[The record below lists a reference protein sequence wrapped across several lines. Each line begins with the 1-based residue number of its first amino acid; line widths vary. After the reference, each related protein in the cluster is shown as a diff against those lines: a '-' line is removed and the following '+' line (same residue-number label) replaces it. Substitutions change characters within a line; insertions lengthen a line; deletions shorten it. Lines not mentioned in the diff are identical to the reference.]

1 MKHQDMSLTRHWT
14 PLLMAFCVGMASCSL
29 TDGGLDE
36 GTGSPVEKV
45 VVLLKQ
51 MKKEIEADAEEDQAS
66 YDKYMCWCQT
76 TMKGLEEGITTS
88 SSTIKKLE
96 AYLVEAAGLAAELH
110 IKLTTYKEEEKPSDE
125 EALNTASSQ
134 REKDKA
140 AFDKEAA
147 DLKAAID
154 ALREAIAVLSKVQL
168 LQKQGLPPSAI
179 TKQVRPALLQL
190 DRLARRE
197 GSPFEKFRDV
207 MQKDLFDAL
216 NSLGGDASS
225 KAGFLEKDALLPW
238 EKTEEQKGMEANPN
252 ALEGNAAGAKSYN
265 SRSGQILGILKEM
278 LDEFLT
284 DLAQIQKAE
293 LEALVSFQKLKGAK
307 SKELEVDISMIKD
320 FELRLATCTKGIS
333 DAKVE
338 LKDTKGKLSEDQKL
352 LAEVKKMCA
361 EAEAEYAARVKAR
374 NEELDAINETIKFL
388 TSDEARDLFQSTL
401 SFMQTASVK
410 SVMVVDSAAEARQ
423 KRRMRKAV
431 WKIVSVAK
439 RNGNMAL
446 AAMAAGTNLDS
457 FEKVKIMMDKMIAEL
472 AAQQKAEYEKHE
484 SCEGEIDHTEDA
496 IKEAE
501 YSKKK
506 LEEKKLH
513 LENLISTLA
522 TDIQALNDEVAELE
536 QAMKHAGEERKGENM
551 VFQKAVSDQRAT
563 TAILKKASERLAMYY
578 NSKASALQQKTDGAS
593 KYEPPPEKT
602 FAGKYEKSG
611 GAGGVEQMLAKIIS
625 DSEQT
630 EAALVNDEQHDQ
642 AAYAAFAA
650 STTETIETDRHLV
663 VEKEA
668 ATAAA
673 HGELSETEEALL
685 FTEGELE
692 KHGDLLRGLHAECDY
707 LIKYFSIR
715 QAARA
720 EEMDTIKEAKA
731 ILSGADFGSS

>member
-1 MKHQDMSLTRHWT
+1 M
-14 PLLMAFCVGMASCSL
+14 
-29 TDGGLDE
+29 
-36 GTGSPVEKV
+36 
-45 VVLLKQ
+45 
-51 MKKEIEADAEEDQAS
+51 
-66 YDKYMCWCQT
+66 
-76 TMKGLEEGITTS
+76 
-88 SSTIKKLE
+88 
-96 AYLVEAAGLAAELH
+96 
-110 IKLTTYKEEEKPSDE
+110 
-125 EALNTASSQ
+125 
-134 REKDKA
+134 KA
-140 AFDKEAA
+140 ARGRSTTPKTQS
-147 DLKAAID
+147 
-154 ALREAIAVLSKVQL
+154 RRLS
-168 LQKQGLPPSAI
+168 
-179 TKQVRPALLQL
+179 T
-190 DRLARRE
+190 AR
-197 GSPFEKFRDV
+197 
-207 MQKDLFDAL
+207 
-216 NSLGGDASS
+216 
-225 KAGFLEKDALLPW
+225 
-238 EKTEEQKGMEANPN
+238 
-252 ALEGNAAGAKSYN
+252 
-265 SRSGQILGILKEM
+265 
-278 LDEFLT
+278 
-284 DLAQIQKAE
+284 
-293 LEALVSFQKLKGAK
+293 
-307 SKELEVDISMIKD
+307 
-320 FELRLATCTKGIS
+320 
-333 DAKVE
+333 
-338 LKDTKGKLSEDQKL
+338 
-352 LAEVKKMCA
+352 
-361 EAEAEYAARVKAR
+361 
-374 NEELDAINETIKFL
+374 
-388 TSDEARDLFQSTL
+388 
-401 SFMQTASVK
+401 
-410 SVMVVDSAAEARQ
+410 
-423 KRRMRKAV
+423 
-431 WKIVSVAK
+431 
-439 RNGNMAL
+439 
-446 AAMAAGTNLDS
+446 
-457 FEKVKIMMDKMIAEL
+457 
-472 AAQQKAEYEKHE
+472 
-484 SCEGEIDHTEDA
+484 
-496 IKEAE
+496 
-501 YSKKK
+501 KK

>member
-1 MKHQDMSLTRHWT
+1 
-14 PLLMAFCVGMASCSL
+14 
-29 TDGGLDE
+29 
-36 GTGSPVEKV
+36 
-45 VVLLKQ
+45 
-51 MKKEIEADAEEDQAS
+51 
-66 YDKYMCWCQT
+66 
-76 TMKGLEEGITTS
+76 
-88 SSTIKKLE
+88 
-96 AYLVEAAGLAAELH
+96 
-110 IKLTTYKEEEKPSDE
+110 
-125 EALNTASSQ
+125 
-134 REKDKA
+134 
-140 AFDKEAA
+140 
-147 DLKAAID
+147 
-154 ALREAIAVLSKVQL
+154 
-168 LQKQGLPPSAI
+168 
-179 TKQVRPALLQL
+179 
-190 DRLARRE
+190 
-197 GSPFEKFRDV
+197 
-207 MQKDLFDAL
+207 
-216 NSLGGDASS
+216 
-225 KAGFLEKDALLPW
+225 
-238 EKTEEQKGMEANPN
+238 
-252 ALEGNAAGAKSYN
+252 
-265 SRSGQILGILKEM
+265 
-278 LDEFLT
+278 
-284 DLAQIQKAE
+284 
-293 LEALVSFQKLKGAK
+293 
-307 SKELEVDISMIKD
+307 
-320 FELRLATCTKGIS
+320 
-333 DAKVE
+333 
-338 LKDTKGKLSEDQKL
+338 
-352 LAEVKKMCA
+352 
-361 EAEAEYAARVKAR
+361 
-374 NEELDAINETIKFL
+374 
-388 TSDEARDLFQSTL
+388 
-401 SFMQTASVK
+401 
-410 SVMVVDSAAEARQ
+410 
-423 KRRMRKAV
+423 MRKAV

-472 AAQQKAEYEKHE
+472 AARQKAEYEKHE
-484 SCEGEIDHTEDA
+484 SCEGEIDHTEDP

-578 NSKASALQQKTDGAS
+578 NAKAKSTLLQQRTS